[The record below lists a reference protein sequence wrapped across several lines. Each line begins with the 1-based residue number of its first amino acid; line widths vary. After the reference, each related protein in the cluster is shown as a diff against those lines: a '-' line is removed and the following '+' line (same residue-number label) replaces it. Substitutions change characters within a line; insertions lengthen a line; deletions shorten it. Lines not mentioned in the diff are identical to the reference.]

1 MKYEDTEQED
11 IEIKQYEES
20 EEEKP
25 KKRTRKPI
33 VVSDEDDDEDESI
46 TLKSILG
53 GDILQSKKIV
63 RQIRYI
69 VFLVFLLLV
78 YTGNRYAGQQDA
90 IAIKQLQEKL
100 RDVRNKTT
108 TISAE
113 LTNMTRQSSIEK
125 ALKEYGDSTLVNA
138 TSPRYNINVD
148 QGNVT
153 TEENNENQTPEVQ

>member
-25 KKRTRKPI
+25 KKRTRKQI
-33 VVSDEDDDEDESI
+33 VSDEDDDEDENI

-53 GDILQSKKIV
+53 GDILQSKKLV
-63 RQIRYI
+63 KQIGYI
-69 VFLVFLLLV
+69 VFLVFLLIV

-90 IAIKQLQEKL
+90 IKIKDMEKL
-100 RDVRNKTT
+100 LTDVRNKSITV
-108 TISAE
+108 SAE
-113 LTNMTRQSSIEK
+113 LTNLTRQSSIEK

-138 TSPRYNINVD
+138 TSPRYNITVD
-148 QGNVT
+148 QENAPVEENSAAPV
-153 TEENNENQTPEVQ
+153 TEEQ